1 MKLKINGEIK
11 TIDNSNEDFL
21 LEGLLEHLG
30 YKPQLVVVELNG
42 EIINPKVLDKYK
54 NKKWR
59 LLRGCDNCWWRFLQ
73 LINSDKNKC
82 SNLLALTGLKEKDF
96 FLFWL
101 FHQ

>member
-42 EIINPKVLDKYK
+42 EIINPKIWINTKVK
-54 NKKWR
+54 NGDC
-59 LLRGCDNCWWRFLQ
+59 LEVVTIVGGG
-73 LINSDKNKC
+73 SY
-82 SNLLALTGLKEKDF
+82 S
-96 FLFWL
+96 
-101 FHQ
+101 